1 MAAALE
7 CWSGRPSTDEDMVE
21 QVLMKTNHRSDAISP
36 FKSPADAVSDP
47 ASTTVSTSGTS
58 PTTKKWH
65 RLSRNFSGA
74 IAALKSSLTL
84 DSSLQ
89 SRGDGK
95 LSWSGVVRT
104 LTQFFPSSQISE
116 KLVAD
121 IRLHF
126 ESLPSSYLQAG
137 FDMKEVLF
145 HIRLI
150 DQTVADDLPAF
161 QIQQISDEIGG
172 EGSVVKLTFAYN
184 SSLSW
189 PTISSAI
196 DGSVLCCKKIQIFEK
211 KGLVI
216 GVITVIIP
224 TGGEKQFKSRIDAAL
239 RSAAKKQRIPA
250 VKLPFSLCGCKEE
263 GDGSPFAADESDRRI
278 HLPNPLLDSS
288 LLLSVDEGQNIRSGG
303 DSLGPFLVGND
314 ELEFIEW
321 ASPSSFRGSYK
332 GKKVWIKK
340 LKGCERGIACEIGI
354 RKELVQLMS
363 CGQKHLLQFIGI
375 CIDAR
380 NGICVVTKLMEGG
393 SVQDLIERRKK
404 VPMSEVKRIGLDVAE
419 GLMCM
424 NSHGLAYRD
433 LNTQRILL
441 DREGNACLGDMG
453 IVSTRSISGE
463 VTEYETSGYRWL
475 APEIIAGDPEM
486 VTETCMSNAYSF
498 GMVLWE
504 MVTGEAAYSSYS
516 PVQAA
521 VGIAACGLRPE
532 IPNDCSPVLRSLM
545 LRCWDSCPS
554 KRPRFSE
561 IVASL
566 MKQNT

>member
-21 QVLMKTNHRSDAISP
+21 QVLMKTNHRSEAFSP
-36 FKSPADAVSDP
+36 FTSSATSDP
-47 ASTTVSTSGTS
+47 ASTVSTSATS
-58 PTTKKWH
+58 PTATKKWH

-74 IAALKSSLTL
+74 IAALKSSLSL
-84 DSSLQ
+84 DSSVQ
-89 SRGDGK
+89 SRGESK
-95 LSWSGVVRT
+95 LSWGGVVRSVA
-104 LTQFFPSSQISE
+104 QFFPSSQISE

-126 ESLPSSYLQAG
+126 DALPNSYLQAG
-137 FDMKEVLF
+137 FDMKDVLF

-150 DQTVADDLPAF
+150 DHAIAEDLPAF
-161 QIQQISDEIGG
+161 QIQKISDEIG
-172 EGSVVKLTFAYN
+172 EGSVLKLTFAYN

-211 KGLVI
+211 KGLI
-216 GVITVIIP
+216 LGVITVIIP
-224 TGGEKQFKSRIDAAL
+224 AGSEKQFKSRIDIAL

-250 VKLPFSLCGCKEE
+250 VKLPFSLCGCQEE
-263 GDGSPFAADESDRRI
+263 GGGSPFAADESDRRI
-278 HLPNPLLDSS
+278 HLPNPLPESS
-288 LLLSVDEGQNIRSGG
+288 LVVSVDEWQNIRSGG
-303 DSLGPFLVGND
+303 DNLCSPWLLGND
-314 ELEFIEW
+314 ELEFMEW
-321 ASPSSFRGSYK
+321 TGPNSFRGSYK
-332 GKKVWIKK
+332 GKNVWIKK
-340 LKGCERGIACEIGI
+340 LKGCERGIACEIRI
-354 RKELVQLMS
+354 RKDLMQLMS
-363 CGQKHLLQFIGI
+363 CGQKYLLQFLGI
-375 CIDAR
+375 CIHDR

-393 SVQDLIERRKK
+393 SVCDLIERRKK
-404 VPMSEVKRIGLDVAE
+404 VPIPEVKRIALDVAE
-419 GLMCM
+419 GLMLM

-453 IVSTRSISGE
+453 IVSTCSISGE
-463 VTEYETSGYRWL
+463 VTEYETSGHRWL
-475 APEIIAGDPEM
+475 APEIIAGDPET
-486 VTETCMSNAYSF
+486 VTETSMSNAYSF

-532 IPNDCSPVLRSLM
+532 IPNDCPPVLSSLM

-561 IVASL
+561 IIASL
-566 MKQNT
+566 MKQNI